1 MEAHEKRN
9 RWFCVLVVAVA
20 LFGAWFVFKPL
31 CLLVKDAV
39 DTALR
44 SWGALP
50 GIGYNLLRSLQLLG
64 LVMLVIT
71 PISFG
76 MALWM
81 YALASPKAL
90 RRVRRWLDAF
100 AMLPAVLLGLL
111 GRVLLAPYLGN
122 GMASMVVLM
131 CLFLLPFLTVSF
143 ERVLQSA
150 PPQMLEAG
158 ALLGAGKMAIAWNL
172 VLPGIVWELA
182 RSCAK
187 CVERILGEAT
197 ALLVL
202 LGAVPTGSVLSVELF
217 RLAWIGRQ
225 DASLLALC
233 LGGALVI
240 LRLATSKSWG
250 TSPTRPVPRGIWQRD

>member
-20 LFGAWFVFKPL
+20 LFGAWFVLKPL

-100 AMLPAVLLGLL
+100 AMLPAVLLW
-111 GRVLLAPYLGN
+111 V
-122 GMASMVVLM
+122 
-131 CLFLLPFLTVSF
+131 C
-143 ERVLQSA
+143 
-150 PPQMLEAG
+150 
-158 ALLGAGKMAIAWNL
+158 W
-172 VLPGIVWELA
+172 
-182 RSCAK
+182 
-187 CVERILGEAT
+187 
-197 ALLVL
+197 
-202 LGAVPTGSVLSVELF
+202 
-217 RLAWIGRQ
+217 
-225 DASLLALC
+225 
-233 LGGALVI
+233 GGCC
-240 LRLATSKSWG
+240 
-250 TSPTRPVPRGIWQRD
+250 